1 MFQNMKTL
9 RKYDI
14 KMYINLRIPTYETNR
29 KWQNQSKNNNNNN
42 ISRLRIS
49 SIARDQKWGENRKPD
64 TYKRFFWIF
73 FLSLFE
79 RPTYFWIPYI
89 QTKISGT
96 FSKILNKEKFFI
108 AFSVKKSKSKG
119 KQGKMF
125 QKIYKL
131 VLSPRHCARLRE
143 ISI

>member
-1 MFQNMKTL
+1 
-9 RKYDI
+9 
-14 KMYINLRIPTYETNR
+14 MY
-29 KWQNQSKNNNNNN
+29 KC
-42 ISRLRIS
+42 
-49 SIARDQKWGENRKPD
+49 
-64 TYKRFFWIF
+64 FFWIF

-89 QTKISGT
+89 QTKILST
-96 FSKILNKEKFFI
+96 FSKILNRKKNFI

-131 VLSPRHCARLRE
+131 ILDTCKILDKFLRACARDVNLRARATLF
-143 ISI
+143 

>member
-1 MFQNMKTL
+1 
-9 RKYDI
+9 
-14 KMYINLRIPTYETNR
+14 MY
-29 KWQNQSKNNNNNN
+29 KC
-42 ISRLRIS
+42 
-49 SIARDQKWGENRKPD
+49 
-64 TYKRFFWIF
+64 FFWIF

-96 FSKILNKEKFFI
+96 FSKILNRKKIFI

-131 VLSPRHCARLRE
+131 ILDTCKILDKFLRARARATLICARARRYS
-143 ISI
+143 SI